1 MKIAIDSYCYH
12 RYFGEVYA
20 GLEVDPG
27 RLMTIDDFIE
37 RARVHRVDGV
47 SLESFMMTD
56 CSDERLTRLRH
67 QLEEGELECVWAW
80 GHPRGLESG
89 LAPQVLN
96 DLLRHV
102 DIAHSV
108 GASVMRICAG
118 GRATRTQSWQDHKT
132 LLLPL
137 LRKAAD
143 YAASQNIVIAIEN
156 HIDFLADE
164 LLELLETLDHPAIG
178 VCLDTANNL
187 RMLENPSDAIAK
199 LAPYAKAVH
208 LKDVTAFKGS
218 PRDFGFWPSVPIGR
232 GLIDIPF
239 ALSELRKADFNG
251 LLAIE
256 IDYLHP
262 DYGSEDNAITK
273 SVDYVKEYLTAEL
286 ASKTIE
292 ENA

>member
-27 RLMTIDDFIE
+27 KSMTIDDFIE
-37 RARVHRVDGV
+37 RARMHHVDGV

-56 CSDERLTRLRH
+56 HSTERLSRLRH
-67 QLEEGELECVWAW
+67 QLEEEGLECVWAW

-89 LAPQVLN
+89 LAPQVLD
-96 DLLRHV
+96 DLLKHI
-102 DIAHSV
+102 DIAHAV

-118 GRATRTQSWQDHKT
+118 GRATRTLSWQEHKT

-137 LRKAAD
+137 LRQAAD
-143 YAASQNIVIAIEN
+143 YAARNNVELAIEN
-156 HIDFLADE
+156 HIDFLAEE
-164 LLELLETLDHPAIG
+164 LLELLDTLDHPALG

-187 RMLENPSDAIAK
+187 RMLEDPSDAIAK
-199 LAPYAKAVH
+199 LAPHAKAVH
-208 LKDVTAFKGS
+208 LKDITAFKGS
-218 PRDFGFWPSVPIGR
+218 PRDFGFWPSVPAGR
-232 GLIDIPF
+232 GLINIPF
-239 ALSELRKADFNG
+239 ALGELKKANFTG

-262 DYGSEDNAITK
+262 DYASEDDAITK
-273 SVDYVKEYLTAEL
+273 SVDYVKEYLAAEL
-286 ASKTIE
+286 ASKTIK